1 MAKTSSSRWLAP
13 CGSVCLAL
21 VLIAASAEPAVK
33 EVATPTQAKASQPKH
48 HRARGYRTHS
58 LAFGTDGAGE
68 VISPPTQQE
77 PFSALAVGAVIFI
90 TLWIACFAVSQF
102 RAIAYDKQRTAEA
115 DRVGLVLPR

>member
-1 MAKTSSSRWLAP
+1 MVLALLLLISSS
-13 CGSVCLAL
+13 
-21 VLIAASAEPAVK
+21 ASSESTVK

-90 TLWIACFAVSQF
+90 ALWIACFAVSQF
-102 RAIAYDKQRTAEA
+102 RAIAYDKQRAAEA
-115 DRVGLVLPR
+115 DRVGLVAPR